1 MKKRGDLKTEQQNPI
16 SKSIGKMGI
25 TQILN
30 TINEEDSS
38 VAGAVRDAIPQIDSA
53 VRYAVNAI
61 KCGGRVFYVGA
72 GTSGRLGVLDASEIP
87 PTFSAEK
94 DLFIGIIAGG
104 DVALK
109 QSIEGAEDESS
120 KAKMELKKYNINEND
135 VVIGISCSGA
145 AKFVVSAL
153 EHAKSFEAKT
163 IYLITNS
170 VPYLSADVD
179 TTIVVDTGPEVIT
192 GSTRMK
198 AGTATKMVLN
208 MISTATMIKLGK
220 VYNNLMVDLKTVND
234 KLVDRGVRIIE
245 QLTELKYNDAKKL
258 LANANNSVKVA
269 VVMNHF
275 ECSAIEAKSK
285 LSSVDGFLH
294 HLID

>member
-16 SKSIGKMGI
+16 SNRIGKMGI

-153 EHAKSFEAKT
+153 EYANIFEAKT

-170 VPYLSADVD
+170 VPYLLADVD